1 MKKYM
6 DIKEIFLL
14 SFDALK
20 ERKARS
26 ALTILMVIVGSGL
39 MIALNGISAGQNG
52 FVNKQLNTL
61 APNILFVSSGQR
73 SFGQG
78 PTAASI
84 TINSA
89 VVDRIRS
96 LPFVQEVVPAYQG
109 QVSLESQGSFL
120 NSPVLATDP
129 QKIYLIDPSLQLTE
143 GSTIKPT
150 DPSSILVGDS
160 IANPPGKTSAFLF
173 VGETIKATAAYVD
186 PVTGAQ
192 KQESKSFMV
201 SGIIQPTG
209 NNQIDRAVIINA
221 DAGNTLFHKSGK
233 FDEMVVVA
241 QSATYVDA
249 VQHEIMTLYSDN
261 IGVIT
266 PKAILQIRERF
277 LNGNSSFILSVAF
290 IALLVGAVG
299 IITTL
304 YTSVNERI
312 SEIGT
317 LKAIG
322 AQKSFI
328 LSMFLIE
335 ALIIGLL
342 GATLGLA
349 VGISGSYLL
358 SDFSGP
364 RPGVGGGGGGP
375 GGGGGGPGG
384 GSQVHIPPVFLPA
397 DLLNLWILSLVLSIG
412 AGLFPAWKASRLS
425 PILSLRR

>member
-1 MKKYM
+1 
-6 DIKEIFLL
+6 
-14 SFDALK
+14 
-20 ERKARS
+20 
-26 ALTILMVIVGSGL
+26 
-39 MIALNGISAGQNG
+39 
-52 FVNKQLNTL
+52 
-61 APNILFVSSGQR
+61 
-73 SFGQG
+73 
-78 PTAASI
+78 
-84 TINSA
+84 
-89 VVDRIRS
+89 
-96 LPFVQEVVPAYQG
+96 
-109 QVSLESQGSFL
+109 
-120 NSPVLATDP
+120 
-129 QKIYLIDPSLQLTE
+129 
-143 GSTIKPT
+143 
-150 DPSSILVGDS
+150 
-160 IANPPGKTSAFLF
+160 
-173 VGETIKATAAYVD
+173 
-186 PVTGAQ
+186 
-192 KQESKSFMV
+192 
-201 SGIIQPTG
+201 
-209 NNQIDRAVIINA
+209 
-221 DAGNTLFHKSGK
+221 
-233 FDEMVVVA
+233 MVVVA

-277 LNGNSSFILSVAF
+277 LNGNSSFIISVAF

-375 GGGGGGPGG
+375 GGG
-384 GSQVHIPPVFLPA
+384 SQVHIPPVFLPA
-397 DLLNLWILSLVLSIG
+397 DLLNIWILSLVLSIG

-425 PILSLRR
+425 PILALRR